1 VFWAT
6 WQSKDDLKEKMMSID
21 GVPKDCKLYLWKGQL
36 WLRWE
41 ELDDLPGLEYD
52 PLRIKVVRPQHA
64 GEMVFSRNCNHV
76 NKALIMVPCKMR
88 ELHMPPALPLKQSS
102 CVQSMTQST
111 LFTKCL
117 TYSMQPLRF
126 VCGLR
131 VCC

>member
-1 VFWAT
+1 MRVQYGVVDAVDADVAAGSPVFRAT

-64 GEMVFSRNCNHV
+64 GEMVF
-76 NKALIMVPCKMR
+76 
-88 ELHMPPALPLKQSS
+88 
-102 CVQSMTQST
+102 
-111 LFTKCL
+111 
-117 TYSMQPLRF
+117 Y
-126 VCGLR
+126 
-131 VCC
+131 